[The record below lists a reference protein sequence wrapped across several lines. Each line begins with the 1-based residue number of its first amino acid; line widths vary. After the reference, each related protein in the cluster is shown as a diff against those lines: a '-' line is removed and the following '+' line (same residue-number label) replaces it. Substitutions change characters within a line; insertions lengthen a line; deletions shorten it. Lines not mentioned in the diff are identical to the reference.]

1 MSKSKIIYA
10 ILVVFLLAGAIPL
23 VLGQTAEKEALSKN
37 ISDTAPDASITSDD
51 RSLQAREA
59 LSENV
64 SVPIA
69 LETKED
75 KLSVAPE
82 NVTEPPINVTVASYG
97 LVQNEYYDVQVQTI
111 DTVDDTGLTSVI
123 LQDSSG
129 NSLGWFWIK
138 CPHDTQ
144 EIEVYSTLLLSRQLH
159 DSVTVYTDEDG
170 YIYRV
175 TY

>member
-1 MSKSKIIYA
+1 MSKSKLIYA
-10 ILVVFLLAGAIPL
+10 ILAFSLIVGAIPL
-23 VLGQTAEKEALSKN
+23 VLGQIAEKGALPKN
-37 ISDTAPDASITSDD
+37 TSDNT
-51 RSLQAREA
+51 SLQTREA

-64 SVPIA
+64 SVSTP
-69 LETKED
+69 LKTTED
-75 KLSVAPE
+75 KLSVAPA
-82 NVTEPPINVTVASYG
+82 NVTEAPINATVASYG

-111 DTVDDTGLTSVI
+111 DTVDDTGLTSVV

>member
-1 MSKSKIIYA
+1 MSKSKLIYA
-10 ILVVFLLAGAIPL
+10 ILALSLIVVAVPIVF
-23 VLGQTAEKEALSKN
+23 GQAAEKETMLRS
-37 ISDTAPDASITSDD
+37 TSDNT
-51 RSLQAREA
+51 SMQAREA

-64 SVPIA
+64 SIEAP
-69 LETKED
+69 LQTQED
-75 KLSVAPE
+75 KLEVAPA
-82 NVTEPPINVTVASYG
+82 NVTEPPINATVASYG
-97 LVQNEYYDVQVQTI
+97 FTQDVYYDVQVQTI
-111 DTVDDTGLTSVI
+111 DTVDFTGLTSVI

-138 CPHDTQ
+138 CPDDTQ